1 MTEIITQLTVVRT
14 INAPVELVFKAWT
27 DPELLAKWWGPNGVT
42 NPVCKLDLRPG
53 GAIDIVMLAGKEL
66 GDLAGN
72 EWPIT
77 GIFQEIIPP
86 SKLVYTSTAILDDK
100 PMIESMNTVTFE
112 DQAGKTK
119 MILSIAVT
127 KATAA
132 ATIPLSGMETG
143 WNQSLDKLTKQVEN

>member
-1 MTEIITQLTVVRT
+1 MTEIITQLTIVRT
-14 INAPVELVFKAWT
+14 INAPVELVYKAWT

-42 NPVCKLDLRPG
+42 NPVCELDLRPG

-100 PMIESMNTVTFE
+100 PMIESMNTVT
-112 DQAGKTK
+112 
-119 MILSIAVT
+119 
-127 KATAA
+127 
-132 ATIPLSGMETG
+132 
-143 WNQSLDKLTKQVEN
+143 